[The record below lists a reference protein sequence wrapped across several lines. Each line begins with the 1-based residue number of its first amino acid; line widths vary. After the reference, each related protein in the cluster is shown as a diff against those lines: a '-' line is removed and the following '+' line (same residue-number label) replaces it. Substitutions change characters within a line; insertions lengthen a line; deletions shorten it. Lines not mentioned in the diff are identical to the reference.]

1 MALLALGSVSV
12 ASSGEV
18 SKSGECE
25 ALYDLLYAAA
35 EESVAE
41 FGASMPTGADSV
53 PMKRGLAKQATALAT
68 YFHVALT
75 TRATAKIAT
84 TDSALQRTP
93 NPNNANTATQ
103 GPALDKFLTIV

>member
-1 MALLALGSVSV
+1 MALLALGSVTV

-53 PMKRGLAKQATALAT
+53 PMKRGLAKQATVIAT
-68 YFHVALT
+68 YVHTALT
-75 TRATAKIAT
+75 TRATAKIST

-93 NPNNANTATQ
+93 NPNTVDTATQ
-103 GPALDKFLTIV
+103 GPGVDKFISIV

>member
-1 MALLALGSVSV
+1 MALLALGSVSI
-12 ASSGEV
+12 ATSGEV
-18 SKSGECE
+18 TKSGECG

-68 YFHVALT
+68 YFHTALT

-84 TDSALQRTP
+84 TDNALQRTP
-93 NPNNANTATQ
+93 NPNTVDTATQ
-103 GPALDKFLTIV
+103 GPGVDKFISIV

>member
-25 ALYDLLYAAA
+25 ALYDLLYASA

-75 TRATAKIAT
+75 TRATARIAT
-84 TDSALQRTP
+84 TDTALQRLPLVVLP
-93 NPNNANTATQ
+93 NADTQ
-103 GPALDKFLTIV
+103 GPTLDKFLTIV